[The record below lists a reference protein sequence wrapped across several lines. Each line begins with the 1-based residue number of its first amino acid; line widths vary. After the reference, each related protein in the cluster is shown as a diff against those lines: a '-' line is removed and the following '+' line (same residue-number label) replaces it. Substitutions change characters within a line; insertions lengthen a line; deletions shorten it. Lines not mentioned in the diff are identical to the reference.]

1 MIWRQQLSFQSL
13 SDLYGQDKVINSLHP
28 RARKAVRQ
36 IYLEQLDK
44 YMQWFP
50 WSWFTDMQFVGAGG
64 FSAVYAVHMTPAYD
78 PQPLRMA
85 LKIVDDKLLNEVSF
99 TSFFI
104 SHKKRKPKQPS
115 IDLGTVKGIFTFII
129 SRLNRM

>member
-1 MIWRQQLSFQSL
+1 MIWRQQLCFKSL
-13 SDLYGQDKVINSLHP
+13 SDLYGQEKVIASVHP

-36 IYLEQLDK
+36 IYLENLDK

-50 WSWFTDMQFVGAGG
+50 WSWFSEMQFIGAGG

-85 LKIVDDKLLNEVSF
+85 LKIVDDKLLNEVRCYVD
-99 TSFFI
+99 I
-104 SHKKRKPKQPS
+104 
-115 IDLGTVKGIFTFII
+115 
-129 SRLNRM
+129 